1 MPVVN
6 PPQPAEA
13 NAQLSTLCITLR
25 NTFDAITDFAQW
37 MSNATLT
44 ELQTIFGVDAA
55 SAQTIQ
61 STVGN
66 LSHLADVYRG
76 DATQTPA
83 LDFEANSSPFWQGK

>member
-6 PPQPAEA
+6 PPTEAEA
-13 NAQLSTLCITLR
+13 NSQLSTLTITLR
-25 NTFDAITDFAQW
+25 EVFSDITDFAQW
-37 MSNATLT
+37 LSNASLSDI
-44 ELQTIFGVDAA
+44 ETIFGVDATQA
-55 SAQTIQ
+55 AIIQ

-76 DATQTPA
+76 DSTQATA